1 MTCAALGRG
10 RLSFTLL
17 MLPAVIYV
25 LTWRLAPALYTV
37 WLSLTQYNIVYDAAP
52 QLNHLET
59 HRRIVHAG
67 TLGGALRL
75 SVIFA
80 VLATAVELVIGL
92 AAAAFFD
99 SDPPGRNLL
108 LGIFLLPMIM
118 APVVVG
124 TVWSA
129 LFDRTVGPIPYLF
142 ELFHG
147 PDVQWLGTPVTA
159 MVGLIFSD
167 AWEWAPLAAL
177 LLFSAMQAIP
187 REQHD
192 AARSDG
198 ASSWQLFFRVVLPQI
213 TGMLVVAWTLPAF
226 FYLALLSVKPERIMV
241 ERSALIFWPTFERYR
256 DIVVSD
262 LGLPIWNSLLTS
274 TAGALF
280 TLALASL
287 AAVTFTFLDF
297 RGKALLFLLMLLPR
311 MFPPVT
317 TLIPIQLAM
326 KTLGL
331 IDTRAALII
340 LFTGFQIPLAIWIMR
355 TYLDEIPRE
364 LAESAAIDGASI
376 PAIVA
381 RIVLPL
387 AGPGLLAAFILAFIF
402 NWNEFLFPFIVTS
415 FHAKTGSVA
424 IMNFAGGYKKF
435 QWGSLAGLGVVM
447 TMPVILFVLAFRAAL
462 IRGFTAG
469 ALKG

>member
-1 MTCAALGRG
+1 M
-10 RLSFTLL
+10 
-17 MLPAVIYV
+17 V
-25 LTWRLAPALYTV
+25 L
-37 WLSLTQYNIVYDAAP
+37 
-52 QLNHLET
+52 
-59 HRRIVHAG
+59 
-67 TLGGALRL
+67 
-75 SVIFA
+75 
-80 VLATAVELVIGL
+80 
-92 AAAAFFD
+92 
-99 SDPPGRNLL
+99 
-108 LGIFLLPMIM
+108 
-118 APVVVG
+118 
-124 TVWSA
+124 
-129 LFDRTVGPIPYLF
+129 
-142 ELFHG
+142 
-147 PDVQWLGTPVTA
+147 
-159 MVGLIFSD
+159 
-167 AWEWAPLAAL
+167 
-177 LLFSAMQAIP
+177 
-187 REQHD
+187 
-192 AARSDG
+192 
-198 ASSWQLFFRVVLPQI
+198 
-213 TGMLVVAWTLPAF
+213 AWTLPAF

-287 AAVTFTFLDF
+287 AAVTFTFLNF

-402 NWNEFLFPFIVTS
+402 NWNEFLFPLIVTS

-424 IMNFAGGYKKF
+424 IMNFAGGYKKL
-435 QWGSLAGLGVVM
+435 QWGSLAVLGVVM
-447 TMPVILFVLAFRAAL
+447 TMPVILFVLAFRATL

>member
-1 MTCAALGRG
+1 M
-10 RLSFTLL
+10 
-17 MLPAVIYV
+17 V
-25 LTWRLAPALYTV
+25 L
-37 WLSLTQYNIVYDAAP
+37 
-52 QLNHLET
+52 
-59 HRRIVHAG
+59 
-67 TLGGALRL
+67 
-75 SVIFA
+75 
-80 VLATAVELVIGL
+80 
-92 AAAAFFD
+92 
-99 SDPPGRNLL
+99 
-108 LGIFLLPMIM
+108 
-118 APVVVG
+118 
-124 TVWSA
+124 
-129 LFDRTVGPIPYLF
+129 
-142 ELFHG
+142 
-147 PDVQWLGTPVTA
+147 
-159 MVGLIFSD
+159 
-167 AWEWAPLAAL
+167 
-177 LLFSAMQAIP
+177 
-187 REQHD
+187 
-192 AARSDG
+192 
-198 ASSWQLFFRVVLPQI
+198 
-213 TGMLVVAWTLPAF
+213 AWTLPAF

-274 TAGALF
+274 TVGALF

-402 NWNEFLFPFIVTS
+402 NWNEFLFPLIVTS

-424 IMNFAGGYKKF
+424 IMNFAGGYKKL
-435 QWGSLAGLGVVM
+435 QWGSLAVLGVVM